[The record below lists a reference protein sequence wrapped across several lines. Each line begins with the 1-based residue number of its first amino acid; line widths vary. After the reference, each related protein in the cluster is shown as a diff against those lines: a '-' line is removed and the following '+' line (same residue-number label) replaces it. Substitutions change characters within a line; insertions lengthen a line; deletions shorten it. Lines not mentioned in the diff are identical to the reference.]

1 MKATGRLP
9 WVEILLLLFLAVLLS
24 WGTALERR
32 QQRLSGEIIRLH
44 VVANSDSQSD
54 QSEKLS
60 VRDAVLSEASLLLK
74 GCDSQIRAK
83 EILLANTDK
92 LSKAANQTLSDLGS
106 VDTAN
111 VTLSREL
118 FGTRTYEGF
127 SLPGGYYDSLR
138 VTIGTGEGNN
148 WWCVVYPQLCTPASV
163 SDRRAVSVLGGLD
176 PELMNILERETPEYE
191 LKFRSMELLEDLL
204 GWFRG
209 GHDGIPV
216 SR

>member
-118 FGTRTYEGF
+118 FGTRAARRI
-127 SLPGGYYDSLR
+127 LR
-138 VTIGTGEGNN
+138 RLAGHH
-148 WWCVVYPQLCTPASV
+148 
-163 SDRRAVSVLGGLD
+163 
-176 PELMNILERETPEYE
+176 
-191 LKFRSMELLEDLL
+191 RS
-204 GWFRG
+204 R
-209 GHDGIPV
+209 
-216 SR
+216 